1 MSAIWLN
8 RNTIINKNTG
18 EEIPVISLLSSYE
31 IPLYDDAGYYDY
43 DLGGDNSTIIK
54 TEFGVKVDPDF
65 DWSIFDWIN
74 DEKKNT

>member
-54 TEFGVKVDPDF
+54 TE
-65 DWSIFDWIN
+65 
-74 DEKKNT
+74 